1 MVLCFSPVGSTLR
14 VRGRKFPAII
24 NCTSID
30 WFHEWPE
37 EALMS
42 VARRFLTDLD
52 LLPSDLQESVGNF
65 MAFVHKSVNE
75 MSVVYLQNDKRYN
88 YTTPKSFLEQIS
100 LYKRLVKLKYKELQ
114 DKIVRLE
121 NGLVKLQSTAKQVDD
136 LKDKLAAQEVEVKQ
150 KNEDADKL
158 IKIVS
163 TETEKVAK
171 EKAIADEEQKKVTEI
186 SIEVGKKQVDCETDL
201 AKAEPALQAAQQALN
216 TLNKTN
222 LTEMKSFPN
231 PPAAVLMV
239 ASAVLVLMS
248 PGGKVPKDRSWKN
261 AKALMGN
268 VDKFLNDLIYYD
280 KDNIHANCLKEVQVY
295 IKDPTFEPEQVKI
308 QSMAA
313 AGLCSWVINI
323 LKYYEVYCDVA
334 PKRMALNKA
343 NAELQAAR
351 DKLQMVEKKVS
362 DLQAQLK
369 LLTDEFDRAAEEKRK
384 CEEDAQKTAYTINL
398 ANRLVGG
405 LSSEKTRW
413 TDAVASFRIQ
423 EKSLP
428 GNVLLVTAFLSYV
441 GCFTKQYRVDLME
454 KFWMPYLAGLK
465 TPIPI
470 TPDLDLLSLLIDD
483 ADIAGWSNEGLP
495 GDRMSIENATILTSC
510 DRWPLMIDPQ
520 LQGIKWIKTK
530 YGDGL
535 KVIRLGQK
543 GYLDKIEQALSMG
556 DTLLIEN
563 IEESVEAVL
572 DPLLGRNTIKKG
584 KAIKIG
590 DKEIEYHPNF
600 KLILH
605 TKLANPHYKPEMQ
618 AQTTLINFTVTRD
631 GLEDQILADIV
642 AKERPDLEKLKSELT
657 RENNQYKITLKKL
670 EDSLLARLSAAEGN
684 FLGDVALVEN
694 LENTK
699 TTAIGI
705 EEKVKE
711 AKVRK

>member
-37 EALMS
+37 EALKS